1 MSVAEVL
8 RIATRG
14 VLANRTRSALTML
27 GIVIGVAAVIIL
39 IAVGNGSAI
48 AVRQNLERLGTNSL
62 TVFKGGV
69 FGPGGGGTRNGTQS
83 RSSDLTS
90 RDVKALQDKTQA
102 PDVKSVSP
110 VVQAQSVTA
119 TYNGNTHTVGQF
131 IGTNPAYFST
141 ANYEIQAGRA
151 FAQSDYDGAAKVAV
165 IGPTI
170 VSALGLTDP
179 VGQQVQFNGSSY
191 EVIGVYK
198 SKGSSGFQDA
208 DDAVIAPLTA
218 VQQSLT
224 GISDSYNSIVVQ
236 AASSGATSAA
246 QSEITSILNTTHQV
260 TDPSNPGFQVLN
272 QGSLLEA
279 SSSTSHTLTVLLGAV
294 AAISLLVGGIGVMNI
309 MLVTV
314 TERTREIGIRKA
326 IGARHVDVLS
336 QFLAESTLLSFLGG
350 VAGIAA
356 GILGSQF
363 KIVGVNPVIQ
373 PYSIALAF
381 GVAVAIG
388 IFFGIYPANR
398 AAKLRPIEALRYE

>member
-1 MSVAEVL
+1 VEVL

-48 AVRQNLERLGTNSL
+48 AVKQSLQRLGTNSL
-62 TVFKGGV
+62 TVFSGGG
-69 FGPGGGGTRNGTQS
+69 FGPGGGGNRNGTQS
-83 RSSDLTS
+83 RASDLTAK
-90 RDVKALQDKTQA
+90 DVKALQDKTQA
-102 PDVKSVSP
+102 PDIKSVSP
-110 VVQAQSVTA
+110 LVQAQSVTA

-131 IGTNPAYFST
+131 TGTNPAYFET
-141 ANYEIQAGRA
+141 ANYEIQSGRA
-151 FAQSDYDGAAKVAV
+151 FDQADYDSAAKVAV
-165 IGPTI
+165 IGQT
-170 VSALGLTDP
+170 VASSLGLADP

-191 EVIGVYK
+191 EVIGLYK
-198 SKGSSGFQDA
+198 SKGSAGLQDA
-208 DDAVIAPLTA
+208 DDAVIAPLPA

-224 GISDSYNSIVVQ
+224 GISDSYSSIVVQ
-236 AASSGATSAA
+236 AVSSGATTDA
-246 QSEITSILNTTHQV
+246 QSEITSILTSTHQV

-272 QGSLLEA
+272 QGSLLAA
-279 SSSTSHTLTVLLGAV
+279 STSTSHTLTVLLGAV

-326 IGARHVDVLS
+326 IGARHLDVLN

-350 VAGIAA
+350 AIGVIAGIV
-356 GILGSQF
+356 GSQF